1 MFQYTLRVR
10 DLIHGTILFT
20 KREEEVINHPL
31 FQRLRQIRQNDVA
44 FFVYPSL
51 NTSRLEH
58 VLGTCRVAGMMA
70 EHLTRSPKWRTYLKE
85 LKTETGI
92 ASKEQFV
99 ELVRL
104 YALLHDIGHLPL
116 SHLFEMAAEEWSKDA
131 TGIIRAWTGVD
142 GFHKLHE
149 AFGAIIAE
157 QIVSKV
163 GLLEPT
169 RRMLTRLMTEKTLP
183 LGDPLSV
190 IKSLIDSEIDADRT
204 DFVQR
209 DGLLAGGEYG
219 HYDIRRLCDSVFI
232 EHDERGWFIAY
243 SDKALTSMEALFLDR
258 YRTHIWI
265 HFHHR
270 VVAIKMLVRFLIG
283 RALERGLIRK
293 EQFNPAD
300 IERFALRDDVWLW
313 SVLRDMEVDDEIA
326 RRIQRTIFY
335 REKKNV
341 LNLWKHR
348 PEYHELR
355 EQVKLK
361 ARVTGIDYGFVGL
374 YKNHLTERIG
384 VDVLW
389 FKVPFKPI
397 SEKAIL
403 LYSEDEQRLTGKNL
417 LDVSRLITDLE
428 DIWKSEPQEF
438 ILLVGENVAEKAREL
453 KRQWIEL
460 TASWVQK

>member
-1 MFQYTLRVR
+1 
-10 DLIHGTILFT
+10 
-20 KREEEVINHPL
+20 
-31 FQRLRQIRQNDVA
+31 
-44 FFVYPSL
+44 
-51 NTSRLEH
+51 
-58 VLGTCRVAGMMA
+58 
-70 EHLTRSPKWRTYLKE
+70 
-85 LKTETGI
+85 
-92 ASKEQFV
+92 
-99 ELVRL
+99 
-104 YALLHDIGHLPL
+104 
-116 SHLFEMAAEEWSKDA
+116 
-131 TGIIRAWTGVD
+131 
-142 GFHKLHE
+142 
-149 AFGAIIAE
+149 
-157 QIVSKV
+157 
-163 GLLEPT
+163 
-169 RRMLTRLMTEKTLP
+169 
-183 LGDPLSV
+183 
-190 IKSLIDSEIDADRT
+190 
-204 DFVQR
+204 
-209 DGLLAGGEYG
+209 
-219 HYDIRRLCDSVFI
+219 
-232 EHDERGWFIAY
+232 
-243 SDKALTSMEALFLDR
+243 
-258 YRTHIWI
+258 
-265 HFHHR
+265 
-270 VVAIKMLVRFLIG
+270 MLVRFLIG